1 MPASGDTRT
10 EVPPTPSAQVDGSA
24 PQDAFGKV
32 ETRGIDHVP
41 EDERHGRPFEL
52 FPVWLSSNVG
62 YLYILLGGSLSVL
75 GLSVAQAF
83 AVLFLGSLFW
93 GLVGFLAVSGP
104 ASGAPSQVVTRA
116 VFGIR
121 GNRIFGAA
129 LQWLVAVTYEGINL
143 ALGALAGF
151 SLLDSVGLHP
161 AVWIKVALT
170 VMIGVAAFALS
181 LYGHATIVRFSVLFC
196 VLLGACGLL
205 LGGFVTQHASL
216 HPAHFTA
223 LHGHD
228 LWAAALIGFALI
240 ASAPLSWSNGADY
253 ARYLPRDVS
262 KWKVALSTAA
272 GGFLPSV
279 VMGGIGI
286 LAGTA
291 VDMSDPQNA
300 MRAIVP
306 GWFYAIF
313 LAVIVVSSVANNVM
327 TTYSSGLSLQA
338 IGVRMSR
345 SRSVLIDAVLGG
357 ALCAYALL
365 SPSFLTSLNNIL
377 ALTVTFLGPLLAIY
391 ATDIV
396 LRRNRYDGLALHQE
410 QPGAPFWYRRGY
422 RPAGIIALVTGTVV
436 ALLFV
441 DTTLF
446 VGPGTSALGGL
457 DLSALLGPL
466 TAAAVY
472 RLLGKNRETAR
483 P

>member
-1 MPASGDTRT
+1 MPSG
-10 EVPPTPSAQVDGSA
+10 PNGGSA
-24 PQDAFGKV
+24 PQDAFGRI

-62 YLYILLGGSLSVL
+62 YLYILLGGTLSVL
-75 GLSVAQAF
+75 GLSVAQSF
-83 AVLFLGSLFW
+83 TMLILGSLFW
-93 GLVGFLAVSGP
+93 GLVGLLAVSGP
-104 ASGAPSQVVTRA
+104 ASGTPSQVVTRA
-116 VFGIR
+116 LFGIR
-121 GNRIFGAA
+121 GNWIFGAGF
-129 LQWLVAVTYEGINL
+129 QWLVAVTYEGINL
-143 ALGALAGF
+143 AIGALAGF
-151 SLLDSVGLHP
+151 TLLDSFGLHP
-161 AVWIKVALT
+161 AAWTKVTLT
-170 VMIGVAAFALS
+170 VVIGIAAFALS
-181 LYGHATIVRFSVLFC
+181 LYGHATIVRFSVLFSV
-196 VLLGACGLL
+196 VLGTCGLV
-205 LGGFVTQHASL
+205 LGGFVSQHATL

-223 LHGHD
+223 LHGHA
-228 LWAAALIGFALI
+228 LWAAACIGLALI

-272 GGFLPSV
+272 GGFVPSV

-291 VDMSDPQNA
+291 VDMSDPQNS

-306 GWFYAIF
+306 GWFYTVF
-313 LAVIVVSSVANNVM
+313 LAVIVVGSVTNNVM
-327 TTYSSGLSLQA
+327 TTYSSGLALQSL
-338 IGVRMSR
+338 GVRMSR
-345 SRSVLIDAVLGG
+345 ARSVYIDALIGG

-377 ALTVTFLGPLLAIY
+377 ALTVTFLGPQMAIY

-410 QPGAPFWYRRGY
+410 HPGAPFWYRRGY
-422 RPAGIIALVTGTVV
+422 HPAGIIALVTGTVV

-466 TAAAVY
+466 TSAAVY
-472 RLLGKNRETAR
+472 CLLSKNRETAR